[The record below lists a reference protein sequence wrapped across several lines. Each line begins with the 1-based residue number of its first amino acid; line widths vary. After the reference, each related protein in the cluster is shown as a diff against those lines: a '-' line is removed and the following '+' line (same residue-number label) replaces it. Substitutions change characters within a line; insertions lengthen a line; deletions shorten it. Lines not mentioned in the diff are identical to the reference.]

1 MVWFVIAIILLL
13 IGVGAVAVALA
24 GGGAGAGLGFIPIV
38 VAGLLMIPAC
48 LYSQDAGEV
57 VVLKNMGG
65 SIAGYSADAG
75 FHGKLPWQS
84 TMQYDTRNN
93 VISYVAKGEED
104 YDGGSARG
112 PQVTVND
119 KNGAQADIDIQVNY
133 SLDPKYAMDLYKDYG
148 KQTTFVKSVAAVD
161 VRSVPREVSGQF
173 DTIQLLTDRSK
184 YTAAIQK
191 ALTAKW
197 KDMGL
202 RVEQVSVQEIRY
214 PKSITSKYAEAQAA
228 EIDKQK
234 ALNEQEVEKTKAETK
249 RIKAQG
255 EADANKVLNDSLTDN
270 VLRQHYI
277 DALQN
282 ADQLV
287 VTPRGIQHP
296 HPTQVSQTMNAK
308 DYGHHFSGYRR
319 SDECEPSQGFMH
331 RLVLWIV
338 AYAVCVG
345 WMMTHMGCAHPIENG
360 IAALI
365 GFGFVPLR
373 LIDLVLSEAGVEYE

>member
-1 MVWFVIAIILLL
+1 MLWFIISIILLL
-13 IGVGAVAVALA
+13 IGVGLIAVGLA
-24 GGGAGAGLGFIPIV
+24 TGGDGAGFGFVPIV

-57 VVLKNMGG
+57 VVLKNM
-65 SIAGYSADAG
+65 
-75 FHGKLPWQS
+75 
-84 TMQYDTRNN
+84 
-93 VISYVAKGEED
+93 
-104 YDGGSARG
+104 GGSARG

-133 SLDPKYAMDLYKDYG
+133 SLDPKYATDLYKGYG

-161 VRSVPREVSGQF
+161 VRSVPREVSGRF

-202 RVEQVSVQEIRY
+202 RVEQVSVQEVRY

-282 ADQLV
+282 ADQLI
-287 VTPRGIQHP
+287 VTPEGSNTLIQP
-296 HPTQVSQTMNAK
+296 K
-308 DYGHHFSGYRR
+308 
-319 SDECEPSQGFMH
+319 
-331 RLVLWIV
+331 
-338 AYAVCVG
+338 
-345 WMMTHMGCAHPIENG
+345 
-360 IAALI
+360 
-365 GFGFVPLR
+365 
-373 LIDLVLSEAGVEYE
+373 

>member
-1 MVWFVIAIILLL
+1 
-13 IGVGAVAVALA
+13 
-24 GGGAGAGLGFIPIV
+24 
-38 VAGLLMIPAC
+38 
-48 LYSQDAGEV
+48 
-57 VVLKNMGG
+57 MGG

-84 TMQYDTRNN
+84 TVKYDTRNN
-93 VISYVAKGEED
+93 VISYVAKGKED

-202 RVEQVSVQEIRY
+202 RVEQVSVQEVRY

-255 EADANKVLNDSLTDN
+255 EADANKVLNDSLTDS

-277 DALQN
+277 DALDN
-282 ADQLV
+282 ADQLI
-287 VTPRGIQHP
+287 VTPDGVN
-296 HPTQVSQTMNAK
+296 T
-308 DYGHHFSGYRR
+308 
-319 SDECEPSQGFMH
+319 
-331 RLVLWIV
+331 LVQ
-338 AYAVCVG
+338 
-345 WMMTHMGCAHPIENG
+345 PK
-360 IAALI
+360 
-365 GFGFVPLR
+365 
-373 LIDLVLSEAGVEYE
+373 

>member
-13 IGVGAVAVALA
+13 IGVGAAA
-24 GGGAGAGLGFIPIV
+24 GKGLGFIPIV

-255 EADANKVLNDSLTDN
+255 EADANKVL
-270 VLRQHYI
+270 RQHYI

-287 VTPRGIQHP
+287 VTPEGSNTLIQP
-296 HPTQVSQTMNAK
+296 K
-308 DYGHHFSGYRR
+308 
-319 SDECEPSQGFMH
+319 
-331 RLVLWIV
+331 
-338 AYAVCVG
+338 
-345 WMMTHMGCAHPIENG
+345 
-360 IAALI
+360 
-365 GFGFVPLR
+365 
-373 LIDLVLSEAGVEYE
+373 

>member
-1 MVWFVIAIILLL
+1 MVWFIIAIILLL
-13 IGVGAVAVALA
+13 IGVGLIAVGLA
-24 GGGAGAGLGFIPIV
+24 TGGDGAGFGFVPIV

-84 TMQYDTRNN
+84 TVKYDTRNN
-93 VISYVAKGEED
+93 VISYVAKGKED

-191 ALTAKW
+191 TLTAKW

-202 RVEQVSVQEIRY
+202 RVEQVSVQEVRY

-234 ALNEQEVEKTKAETK
+234 ALHGRDQTHQGAGRGRRQQGAQRLPDRQRAQTALHRRIAE
-249 RIKAQG
+249 RRP
-255 EADANKVLNDSLTDN
+255 ADRHS
-270 VLRQHYI
+270 
-277 DALQN
+277 
-282 ADQLV
+282 
-287 VTPRGIQHP
+287 RGLQHP
-296 HPTQVSQTMNAK
+296 HPTQV
-308 DYGHHFSGYRR
+308 RR
-319 SDECEPSQGFMH
+319 NDERSESHRHPAIHCDHPADDWKHPSQG
-331 RLVLWIV
+331 
-338 AYAVCVG
+338 G
-345 WMMTHMGCAHPIENG
+345 P
-360 IAALI
+360 
-365 GFGFVPLR
+365 
-373 LIDLVLSEAGVEYE
+373 

>member
-1 MVWFVIAIILLL
+1 MVWFIIAVILLL
-13 IGVGAVAVALA
+13 IGVGMIAVALA
-24 GGGAGAGLGFIPIV
+24 NGGDGTTLGFVPIV

-84 TMQYDTRNN
+84 TVKYDTRNN
-93 VISYVAKGEED
+93 VISYVAKGKED

-161 VRSVPREVSGQF
+161 VRSVPREVSGRF
-173 DTIQLLTDRSK
+173 DTIQKT
-184 YTAAIQK
+184 
-191 ALTAKW
+191 LTAKW

-202 RVEQVSVQEIRY
+202 RVEQVSVQEVRY
-214 PKSITSKYAEAQAA
+214 PQSITSKYAEAQAA

-282 ADQLV
+282 ADQLI
-287 VTPRGIQHP
+287 VTPEGSN
-296 HPTQVSQTMNAK
+296 T
-308 DYGHHFSGYRR
+308 
-319 SDECEPSQGFMH
+319 
-331 RLVLWIV
+331 LVQ
-338 AYAVCVG
+338 
-345 WMMTHMGCAHPIENG
+345 PK
-360 IAALI
+360 
-365 GFGFVPLR
+365 
-373 LIDLVLSEAGVEYE
+373 

>member
-1 MVWFVIAIILLL
+1 MLWFIISIILLL
-13 IGVGAVAVALA
+13 VGVGLIAHALA
-24 GGGAGAGLGFIPIV
+24 NGGDGMGSGFIPLV
-38 VAGLLMIPAC
+38 VAGLLMVPAC

-57 VVLKNMGG
+57 TVLMNMGG

-84 TMQYDTRNN
+84 AVKYDTRNN
-93 VISYVAKGEED
+93 VISYVAKGKED

-133 SLDPKYAMDLYKDYG
+133 SLDPKYATDLYKGYG

-161 VRSVPREVSGQF
+161 VRSVPREVSGRF

-197 KDMGL
+197 KGMGL
-202 RVEQVSVQEIRY
+202 RVEQVSVQEVRY

-282 ADQLV
+282 ADQLI
-287 VTPRGIQHP
+287 VTPEGSNTLIQP
-296 HPTQVSQTMNAK
+296 K
-308 DYGHHFSGYRR
+308 
-319 SDECEPSQGFMH
+319 
-331 RLVLWIV
+331 
-338 AYAVCVG
+338 
-345 WMMTHMGCAHPIENG
+345 
-360 IAALI
+360 
-365 GFGFVPLR
+365 
-373 LIDLVLSEAGVEYE
+373 

>member
-1 MVWFVIAIILLL
+1 MRAYGFGFCVIE
-13 IGVGAVAVALA
+13 G
-24 GGGAGAGLGFIPIV
+24 GFIVLIALNWGEGDALRGVLLAWLAVHIFLSLPII
-38 VAGLLMIPAC
+38 AAIP
-48 LYSQDAGEV
+48 
-57 VVLKNMGG
+57 G
-65 SIAGYSADAG
+65 SILG
-75 FHGKLPWQS
+75 HIWQS
-84 TMQYDTRNN
+84 TVKYDTRNN
-93 VISYVAKGEED
+93 VISYVAKGKED

-133 SLDPKYAMDLYKDYG
+133 SLDPKYATDLYKGYG

-161 VRSVPREVSGQF
+161 VRSVPREVSGRF

-202 RVEQVSVQEIRY
+202 RVEQVSVQEVRY

-282 ADQLV
+282 ADQLI
-287 VTPRGIQHP
+287 VTPEGSNTLIQP
-296 HPTQVSQTMNAK
+296 K
-308 DYGHHFSGYRR
+308 
-319 SDECEPSQGFMH
+319 
-331 RLVLWIV
+331 
-338 AYAVCVG
+338 
-345 WMMTHMGCAHPIENG
+345 
-360 IAALI
+360 
-365 GFGFVPLR
+365 
-373 LIDLVLSEAGVEYE
+373 

>member
-1 MVWFVIAIILLL
+1 MVWFIIAIVLLL
-13 IGVGAVAVALA
+13 IGVGMIAVALA
-24 GGGAGAGLGFIPIV
+24 TGGDGAGFGFVPIV

-84 TMQYDTRNN
+84 TVKYDTRNN
-93 VISYVAKGEED
+93 VISYVAKGKED

-112 PQVTVND
+112 P
-119 KNGAQADIDIQVNY
+119 QADIDIQVNY

-202 RVEQVSVQEIRY
+202 RVEQVSVQEVRY

-255 EADANKVLNDSLTDN
+255 EADANKVLNDSLTDS

-277 DALQN
+277 DALDN
-282 ADQLV
+282 ADQLI
-287 VTPRGIQHP
+287 VTPDGVN
-296 HPTQVSQTMNAK
+296 T
-308 DYGHHFSGYRR
+308 
-319 SDECEPSQGFMH
+319 
-331 RLVLWIV
+331 LVQ
-338 AYAVCVG
+338 
-345 WMMTHMGCAHPIENG
+345 PK
-360 IAALI
+360 
-365 GFGFVPLR
+365 
-373 LIDLVLSEAGVEYE
+373 

>member
-1 MVWFVIAIILLL
+1 MVWFIIAIILLL
-13 IGVGAVAVALA
+13 IGVGMIAVALA
-24 GGGAGAGLGFIPIV
+24 NGGDGATLGFVPIV

-84 TMQYDTRNN
+84 T
-93 VISYVAKGEED
+93 VISYVAKGKED

-133 SLDPKYAMDLYKDYG
+133 SLDPKYAMNLYKDYG

-161 VRSVPREVSGQF
+161 VRSVPREVSGRF

-197 KDMGL
+197 KGMGL
-202 RVEQVSVQEIRY
+202 RVEQVSVQEVRY
-214 PKSITSKYAEAQAA
+214 PQSITSKYAEAQAA

-282 ADQLV
+282 ADQLI
-287 VTPRGIQHP
+287 VTPEGSNTLIQP
-296 HPTQVSQTMNAK
+296 K
-308 DYGHHFSGYRR
+308 
-319 SDECEPSQGFMH
+319 
-331 RLVLWIV
+331 
-338 AYAVCVG
+338 
-345 WMMTHMGCAHPIENG
+345 
-360 IAALI
+360 
-365 GFGFVPLR
+365 
-373 LIDLVLSEAGVEYE
+373 

>member
-1 MVWFVIAIILLL
+1 MVWFIIAVILLL
-13 IGVGAVAVALA
+13 IGVGMIAVALA
-24 GGGAGAGLGFIPIV
+24 NGGDGTTLGFVPIV
-38 VAGLLMIPAC
+38 VAGLLMSPAC

-84 TMQYDTRNN
+84 TVKYDTRNN
-93 VISYVAKGEED
+93 VISYVAKGKED

-161 VRSVPREVSGQF
+161 VRSVPREVSGRF

-191 ALTAKW
+191 TLTAKW

-202 RVEQVSVQEIRY
+202 RVEQVSVQEVRY
-214 PKSITSKYAEAQAA
+214 PQSITSKYAEAQAA

-282 ADQLV
+282 ADQLI
-287 VTPRGIQHP
+287 VTPEGSN
-296 HPTQVSQTMNAK
+296 T
-308 DYGHHFSGYRR
+308 
-319 SDECEPSQGFMH
+319 
-331 RLVLWIV
+331 LVQ
-338 AYAVCVG
+338 
-345 WMMTHMGCAHPIENG
+345 PK
-360 IAALI
+360 
-365 GFGFVPLR
+365 
-373 LIDLVLSEAGVEYE
+373 

>member
-1 MVWFVIAIILLL
+1 MGQNNDRIAVILPLPPMNPQDE
-13 IGVGAVAVALA
+13 ALA
-24 GGGAGAGLGFIPIV
+24 RFQTLPITLVTWQIHGMGCGPHRRNDAVRAGKMQVIGAPGAEIRDANRGSGLIPV
-38 VAGLLMIPAC
+38 PFVAHGNNHVETSSHEPR
-48 LYSQDAGEV
+48 
-57 VVLKNMGG
+57 MGT
-65 SIAGYSADAG
+65 IEIFD
-75 FHGKLPWQS
+75 
-84 TMQYDTRNN
+84 
-93 VISYVAKGEED
+93 VISYVAKGKED

-133 SLDPKYAMDLYKDYG
+133 SLDPKYATDLYKDYG

-161 VRSVPREVSGQF
+161 VRSVPREVSGRF

-184 YTAAIQK
+184 YTAAVQK

-197 KDMGL
+197 KGMGL
-202 RVEQVSVQEIRY
+202 RVEQVSVQEVRY
-214 PKSITSKYAEAQAA
+214 PQSITSKYAEAQAA

-282 ADQLV
+282 ADQLI
-287 VTPRGIQHP
+287 VTPEGSNTLIQP
-296 HPTQVSQTMNAK
+296 K
-308 DYGHHFSGYRR
+308 
-319 SDECEPSQGFMH
+319 
-331 RLVLWIV
+331 
-338 AYAVCVG
+338 
-345 WMMTHMGCAHPIENG
+345 
-360 IAALI
+360 
-365 GFGFVPLR
+365 
-373 LIDLVLSEAGVEYE
+373 

>member
-1 MVWFVIAIILLL
+1 
-13 IGVGAVAVALA
+13 
-24 GGGAGAGLGFIPIV
+24 
-38 VAGLLMIPAC
+38 
-48 LYSQDAGEV
+48 
-57 VVLKNMGG
+57 MGG

-197 KDMGL
+197 K
-202 RVEQVSVQEIRY
+202 
-214 PKSITSKYAEAQAA
+214 SITSKYAEAQAA

-255 EADANKVLNDSLTDN
+255 EADANAVLNESLTDN
-270 VLRQHYI
+270 VLKQHYI
-277 DALQN
+277 DALSN

-287 VTPRGIQHP
+287 VVPDGADTL
-296 HPTQVSQTMNAK
+296 VQTK
-308 DYGHHFSGYRR
+308 
-319 SDECEPSQGFMH
+319 
-331 RLVLWIV
+331 
-338 AYAVCVG
+338 
-345 WMMTHMGCAHPIENG
+345 
-360 IAALI
+360 
-365 GFGFVPLR
+365 
-373 LIDLVLSEAGVEYE
+373 